1 MVPHKLIDS
10 FNAAVEG
17 IVYVLKT
24 QRNMRIHF
32 VAAALVL
39 ILSITLKMA
48 VWDLLFLLS
57 AIVLVLLTEMV
68 NTAIELTI
76 DLIKDTYHPL
86 ARAVKDV
93 GAGAVFIVSLY
104 AVCVG
109 YLVFFKKGYLLGP
122 LTISL
127 EAIRGSDW
135 HLAFVSLAV
144 VAILTVIV
152 KVLLQRGTPFRGG
165 LPSVHAAASFS
176 IFALTAL
183 IPETPPVIVV
193 LVFCLAFLVAQS
205 RIASRVHSISEVV
218 FGALWGMSLTYVL
231 YKLFT

>member
-32 VAAALVL
+32 ISAALVL
-39 ILSITLKMA
+39 ILSVALKMA
-48 VWDLLFLLS
+48 VWDMLFLLS
-57 AIVLVLLTEMV
+57 AVVLVLLAEMI
-68 NTAIELTI
+68 NTAIELAI

-93 GAGAVFIVSLY
+93 SAGAVFIVSLY

-109 YLVFFKKGYLLGP
+109 YLVFFKKGYLIRP

-127 EAIRGSDW
+127 AAIRGSDW
-135 HLAFVSLAV
+135 HVAFVSLAV
-144 VAILTVIV
+144 VAIMTIIV

-165 LPSVHAAASFS
+165 LPSVHAAVAFS

-183 IPETPPVIVV
+183 IPGTPPVIVV

-205 RIASRVHSISEVV
+205 RIASRIHSFYEVIS
-218 FGALWGMSLTYVL
+218 GAVWGMGLTYLL